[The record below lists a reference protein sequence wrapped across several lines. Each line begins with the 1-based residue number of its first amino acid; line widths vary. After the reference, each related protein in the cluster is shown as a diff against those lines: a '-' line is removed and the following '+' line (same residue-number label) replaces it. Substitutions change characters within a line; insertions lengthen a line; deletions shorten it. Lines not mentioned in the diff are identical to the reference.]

1 MRLLLHNH
9 SRPAM
14 KSEVIK
20 VDTDRNTELRNT
32 KCRGCKYF
40 DSCYGIVSYIVR
52 ETCTNR
58 VTDGG
63 RGYVREPARWAEMS
77 YYRTFFRKG

>member
-1 MRLLLHNH
+1 
-9 SRPAM
+9 M

-20 VDTDRNTELRNT
+20 VDIDRNTELRTT

-40 DSCYGIVSYIVR
+40 DSGYGIVSYIVR
-52 ETCTNR
+52 ETCTER

-63 RGYVREPARWAEMS
+63 RAYVREPARWAEMS
-77 YYRTFFRKG
+77 YHKIFFRKG